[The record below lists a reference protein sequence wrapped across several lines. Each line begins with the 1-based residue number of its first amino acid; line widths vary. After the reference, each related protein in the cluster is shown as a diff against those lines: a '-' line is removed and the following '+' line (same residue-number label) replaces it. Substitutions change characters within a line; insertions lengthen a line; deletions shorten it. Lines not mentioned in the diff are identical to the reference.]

1 MSAPLLRKYP
11 SSLPILVL
19 VLIILISY
27 WKLTTMR
34 GVLITDDIFTS
45 DIMNDAFPYRFYL
58 GELLKSG
65 QLPLWYPPVYGGF
78 PLLAR
83 AEAGIAYP
91 PNLLLFGL
99 LSPYTA
105 LNVVI
110 LLTLITAA
118 VGMYLYAR
126 ELDADVAGGLIAGV
140 SFAYSGFMVAHL
152 KHLSTVNAA
161 CWLPL
166 GLYFI
171 ERAVKQDASTT
182 FLQKAKPFMYL
193 ALVIGVQNL
202 AGHTQTAYYCELLYV
217 AYFLFRFFTGRKN
230 AEPGKKK
237 RAEQAPVLTTV
248 MLRNPHA
255 RWFAVAVVLAAGISA
270 VQLVPTYE
278 LVTLSQR
285 SGGVTFEY
293 ASNYAYDPANITTF
307 FSPYANGDI
316 GNATYHLKSIFWE
329 DYGYVGLVTIL
340 LAIYAVVVL
349 WKRPHVKF
357 FAMTAVVAYFLV
369 LGPNTPVYNVAFY
382 IVPGMKFFRF
392 PTRFLLVVD
401 ASLAILGALGA
412 THLLSRLL
420 KRRRVDA
427 TGLSPAG
434 IILVAMVVFDLLY
447 FQMRQNAIVDAETWR
462 TPPQTVQIIKED
474 PGLFRIYSP
483 GASEAHKQAFH
494 VAGGWQDDLQPY
506 IDQRKFIQP
515 SLNVLFGLSTADG
528 YAQLTPNYVVDVWG
542 DQNRGGWIYETARVR
557 NGAFVVRSAFLKII
571 SMFNIKYLLT
581 PWPVASDSLIQ
592 LKGPSGVF
600 MYRNPSV
607 MPRAF
612 MVPSYRLVQSPE
624 AAKAVLLS
632 DDFNPSREAILYQP
646 PHGVLRGERLT
657 STASIVHY
665 SANEVAIQTKADHDG
680 LLVLSDTYYPGWEV
694 YVDGQKSEILQANVC
709 QRAVE
714 VPSGEH
720 IVRFTFDSATVKA
733 GFGISVLSLF
743 IVGGLLAA
751 STRKKTPLG

>member
-1 MSAPLLRKYP
+1 MSVPFLKKY
-11 SSLPILVL
+11 SSLLPILFLIL
-19 VLIILISY
+19 VILISY

-83 AEAGIAYP
+83 AEAGVAYP
-91 PNLLLFGL
+91 LNLLLFGL
-99 LSPYTA
+99 LPPYTA
-105 LNVVI
+105 LNLVI
-110 LLTLITAA
+110 LLTLIIAA
-118 VGMYLYAR
+118 AGMYLYVR
-126 ELDADVAGGLIAGV
+126 ELDADIAGGLIAGI

-171 ERAVKQDASTT
+171 ERGMKQDATT
-182 FLQKAKPFMYL
+182 GFLQKAKPFMYL
-193 ALVIGVQNL
+193 SLVVGMQNL
-202 AGHTQTAYYCELLYV
+202 AGHTQTAYYCELLYG
-217 AYFLFRFFTGRKN
+217 AYFLFRFISARKKAAGN
-230 AEPGKKK
+230 KKK
-237 RAEQAPVLTTV
+237 HVESALPQVV
-248 MLRNPHA
+248 WYRNP
-255 RWFAVAVVLAAGISA
+255 RFVWFAAAAVLAAGISA
-270 VQLVPTYE
+270 VQLIPTYE
-278 LVTLSQR
+278 LVTHSQR

-293 ASNYAYDPANITTF
+293 ASNYAYDPANIVTF

-340 LAIYAVVVL
+340 LAIYAAIAL

-357 FAMTAVVAYFLV
+357 FAITSVVAYFLV
-369 LGPNTPVYNVAFY
+369 LGPNTPVYEVAFH

-401 ASLAILGALGA
+401 ASLAILAAFGA
-412 THLLSRLL
+412 TNLLSRF
-420 KRRRVDA
+420 KKDKSPQI
-427 TGLSPAG
+427 GLGLPG
-434 IILVAMVVFDLLY
+434 VVLVGLVVLDLLY
-447 FQMRQNAIVDAETWR
+447 FQMRQNAIADANLWR
-462 TPPQTVQIIKED
+462 TPPETVQIIKQD
-474 PGLFRIYSP
+474 TSMFRIYSP

-494 VAGGWQDDLQPY
+494 VAGGWEDDLQPY

-542 DQNRGGWIYETARVR
+542 DQNRGGWIYETAGVR
-557 NGAFVVRSAFLKII
+557 NGAFVLKPAFLKII
-571 SMFNIKYLLT
+571 SMFNIKYLIT
-581 PWPVASDSLIQ
+581 PWPMASEGLQRID
-592 LKGPSGVF
+592 GPSGVF
-600 MYRNPSV
+600 MYRNLSV

-612 MVPSYRLVQSPE
+612 MVPQARVVQGPD

-632 DDFNPSREAILYQP
+632 TDFNPSQEAVLYKDP
-646 PHGVLRGERLT
+646 GIRLT
-657 STASIVHY
+657 EDSLSSSVNIERY
-665 SANEVAIQTKADHDG
+665 LANEVVVRTKAVHDA
-680 LLVLSDTYYPGWEV
+680 LLVLSDTYYPGWKA
-694 YVDGQKSEILQANVC
+694 YVDGMEREVLQANAC
-709 QRAVE
+709 QRAVT

-720 IVRFTFDSATVKA
+720 VVRFEFVSPTVRA
-733 GFGISVLSLF
+733 GFGITLVSLLF
-743 IVGGLLAA
+743 TGGLLIA
-751 STRKKTPLG
+751 SRKRGEPRG